1 MEVDDPATVEERVAE
16 LERRVELLT
25 DMLVNHAHGA
35 HGGLGFASPIGPL
48 WKLRNRDDLLPRR

>member
-1 MEVDDPATVEERVAE
+1 
-16 LERRVELLT
+16 
-25 DMLVNHAHGA
+25 MLVNHAHGA